1 VTKTSYFFAAAVAA
15 LSLTACDK
23 GSDKAASNAPIEQVK
38 APNGDWSAVV
48 TETPEGGFLM
58 GNPNAKVK
66 LVEFGSMTCPH
77 CREFDEEAMGPLT
90 ETFVKSGQ
98 VSFEFRNFVRD
109 GADLT
114 ASLVA
119 RCNGPAGFFGL
130 TRQLYADQP
139 NWIGKLQTADPATL
153 QRIDSLPPTQK
164 PGGFAELLGLG
175 QWASMRGLPA
185 AKANACLADQSAI
198 DRLVAM
204 QTEAVDQYQIPG
216 TPSFLIDG
224 KMVELDNSAT
234 VWKQLEAKLRD
245 AI

>member
-1 VTKTSYFFAAAVAA
+1 VTKTSYLLTAAVAA
-15 LSLTACDK
+15 LSLAACDK
-23 GSDKAASNAPIEQVK
+23 GTDKAASNAPIEQVK
-38 APNGDWSAVV
+38 APNGDWSALV

-77 CREFDEEAMGPLT
+77 CREFDEEAMGPLV

-109 GADLT
+109 GADLS
-114 ASLVA
+114 ASLIA

-139 NWIGKLQTADPATL
+139 NWVGKLQTADPATL
-153 QRIDSLPPTQK
+153 QRVDALPSTQK
-164 PGGFAELLGLG
+164 PGGFAELLGLQ
-175 QWASMRGLPA
+175 QWASMRGLPT
-185 AKANACLADQSAI
+185 AKANACLSDQTAI

-216 TPSFLIDG
+216 KPPFRIKGQQGGLGHGS
-224 KMVELDNSAT
+224 T
-234 VWKQLEAKLRD
+234 VW
-245 AI
+245 

>member
-1 VTKTSYFFAAAVAA
+1 MTRTSIFLTAAVAA

-23 GSDKAASNAPIEQVK
+23 GADKATGNTPIEQIQ

-90 ETFVKSGQ
+90 DTFVKSGQ

-114 ASLVA
+114 ASLIA

-130 TRQLYADQP
+130 TRQLFADQAD
-139 NWIGKLQTADPATL
+139 WIGKLQTADPAAL
-153 QRIDSLPPTQK
+153 QALDALPPAQK
-164 PGGFAELLGLG
+164 SARFAELLGLQ

-185 AKANACLADQSAI
+185 AKANACLSDQARV

-204 QTEAVDQYQIPG
+204 QSDAVSQYNIQG
-216 TPSFLIDG
+216 TPSFLING
-224 KMVELDNSAT
+224 ENVELDNSAT
-234 VWKQLEAKLRD
+234 VWKQLEGKLRD

>member
-1 VTKTSYFFAAAVAA
+1 MTKTSLLIAAAAA
-15 LSLTACDK
+15 SLSLTACDK
-23 GSDKAASNAPIEQVK
+23 AADKTASNAPIEQVK
-38 APNGDWSAVV
+38 APNGDWSALV

-77 CREFDEEAMGPLT
+77 CRDFDEEAMGPLV

-109 GADLT
+109 SADLT
-114 ASLVA
+114 ASLIA

-130 TRQLYADQP
+130 TRQLFTDQP
-139 NWIGKLQTADPATL
+139 TWVGKLQTADQATL
-153 QRIDSLPPTQK
+153 QQVSTLPSIQQ
-164 PGGFAELLGLG
+164 PGKFAELLGLQ

-185 AKANACLADQSAI
+185 AKANACLSDQAAI

-216 TPSFLIDG
+216 TPSFLING
-224 KMVELDNSAT
+224 KMVEVDNSGT